1 MERPSWAPAHIDV
14 DRPSIARVYDYSL
27 GGSHFFAADRE
38 FALQVL
44 DARPDLTRHAQE
56 IRAFLP
62 RAVRHLREVDARRS
76 VDLRRPDSTD
86 DPAPRL
92 GSYPGFPG
100 RKD

>member
-27 GGSHFFAADRE
+27 GGSHIFVADRE

-44 DARPDLTRHAQE
+44 DARPDMTRHAQDD
-56 IRAFLP
+56 RAFL
-62 RAVRHLREVDARRS
+62 RCAVRHLREVDARRF
-76 VDLRRPDSTD
+76 VDLRRLDSTD

-92 GSYPGFPG
+92 GGHPGSAG